1 MKFKLSIFALIVL
14 FIVVGFAFLRTD
26 NSPAPNSRFILLDGS
41 SKQMASLKG
50 QVTLVNF
57 WATSCASCVAEMPAL
72 IETFEKYRTK
82 GFSTVAVAMQY
93 DPPSYVVNF
102 SKSRQLP
109 FDVAIDNTGVIAKEW
124 GEVQL
129 TPTTYIVNKQGNIV
143 KRYVG
148 VPDFVE
154 LHRLIEKL
162 LTETT

>member
-1 MKFKLSIFALIVL
+1 MKFKLSIIALLTLIFAI
-14 FIVVGFAFLRTD
+14 GFAFLHTD
-26 NSPAPNSRFILLDGS
+26 NAPAPDSRFVLLDGS
-41 SKQMASLKG
+41 SKQMTSLRG
-50 QVTLVNF
+50 QITLVNF

-72 IETFEKYRTK
+72 ISTYEKYRGK

-109 FDVAIDNTGVIAKEW
+109 FDVAIDNSGVIAKEW
-124 GEVQL
+124 GKVQL
-129 TPTTYIVNKQGNIV
+129 TPTTFIVDKKGNIV
-143 KRYVG
+143 KKYVG
-148 VPDFVE
+148 TPDFAD

>member
-1 MKFKLSIFALIVL
+1 MKFKFSIIALLTLIL
-14 FIVVGFAFLRTD
+14 ACGFAFLRTD
-26 NSPAPNSRFILLDGS
+26 NNTAPDSRFVMLDGS
-41 SKQMASLKG
+41 SKQMASLRG
-50 QVTLVNF
+50 QIALVNF

-72 IETFEKYRTK
+72 ISTFEKYHSR

-109 FDVAIDNTGVIAKEW
+109 FDVAIDNSGEIAKEW
-124 GEVQL
+124 GKVQL
-129 TPTTYIVNKQGNIV
+129 TPTTFIVDKQGNIV

-154 LHRLIEKL
+154 LHRLIEQL
-162 LTETT
+162 LSETT